1 MNPFKRT
8 FQSLLNTKDKIR
20 DTFQKIGVI
29 SKITSEDLNNIEDC
43 LLSADV
49 GWELTEKIIENI
61 KKNKNCSDKW
71 EDVLIKSIE
80 SSLPNELELNNHFNK
95 VIVVVGIN
103 GTGKTTVCAKLAK
116 YYKDKGKKITLVAAD
131 TFRAAAINQLKIWA
145 ERIGVNFISNINS
158 SDPASIAYDGANS
171 GLNKKHDYIIIDTAG
186 RLHNSE
192 NLMHELEKIHRIINK
207 LTNDIT
213 VCMSLDA
220 NVGQNGIKQ
229 VEMFNKYLP
238 IDNIILN
245 KMDGTAKGGIVLS
258 IFEKLGMPVSFLG
271 VGERMDD
278 IEPFNLTEYL
288 KSLVEE

>member
-1 MNPFKRT
+1 MNLFKKT
-8 FQSLLNTKDKIR
+8 FRSLLKTKDKIR

-29 SKITSEDLNNIEDC
+29 SNITNEDLDNIEEC

-49 GWELTEKIIENI
+49 GWELTDKIIEGI
-61 KKNKNCSDKW
+61 KKNKNYSEKW
-71 EDVLIKSIE
+71 EDVLIKSIK
-80 SSLPNELELNNHFNK
+80 SALPQELKMNNDFKK
-95 VIVVVGIN
+95 VIIVVGIN
-103 GTGKTTVCAKLAK
+103 GTGKTTACAKLAK

-145 ERIGVNFISNINS
+145 ERIQVNFVSNINS
-158 SDPASIAYDGANS
+158 SDPASIAYDGTNS

-192 NLMHELEKIHRIINK
+192 NLMYELEKIYRIINK
-207 LTNDIT
+207 LTKDVT

-229 VEMFNKYLP
+229 VEIFNKYLP
-238 IDNIILN
+238 INNIILN

-258 IFEKLGMPVSFLG
+258 VFEKLGMPVSFLG
-271 VGERMDD
+271 VGERIDD
-278 IEPFNLTEYL
+278 FELFSFSEYL